1 MIINTLRLKIYMTG
15 FRLVKISEIHMI
27 KCLLFQDER
36 KLKDHIFL
44 SFCLSIQLGIKIVI
58 KD

>member
-1 MIINTLRLKIYMTG
+1 MTD
-15 FRLVKISEIHMI
+15 FRLVKISEIHTI

-44 SFCLSIQLGIKIVI
+44 SIFLTNIQLGIKIVI
-58 KD
+58 ID

>member
-1 MIINTLRLKIYMTG
+1 MTG
-15 FRLVKISEIHMI
+15 FRLVKISKIHMI

-44 SFCLSIQLGIKIVI
+44 SIFLTNIQLGIKTVI
-58 KD
+58 ID